1 MAFTVTLYQFTKR
14 KNSTLQPTQLQG
26 TDLNCELKQPTS
38 YKNPVF
44 LFHVEDGFEWNYLK
58 WDSWYYSITD
68 VVSVRN
74 DIFEVHCALDVL
86 ATYKTEI
93 GATSAFVAYDTA
105 ANTEIVDSRL
115 SQKTTATFQSNMDRF
130 AYGGLSNSY
139 CVVLGIV
146 GGKAIDMGSDDEGGE
161 GEAKSVRAGATKG
174 NTGLFAMNPADVP
187 LLFDAVADWYADDLQ
202 ILEPDPK
209 QKKGGWHF
217 PDIDAAIDDIV
228 HAVYVLLQQFLATGK
243 AADCIKSAVWLP
255 CTPEDF
261 FGSWEDIFLGQ
272 YNTHIQGRRISID
285 TWNQRNV
292 TLAIPWQA
300 QDWRRNSP
308 YHHVYVYIEGV
319 GVVEIPPNEIMGDQS
334 LLFTA
339 EMSPTGAMQ
348 YEIYGGGSDNPR
360 IICRMTGQVGGSFMV
375 GSSNIN
381 PVTAMAGSMGGVMGV
396 AGAAALGGAAM
407 LGGAG
412 SLIGTMTSLQ
422 PVPHSVGSGGGFM
435 TNHTVKVITVFHDTN
450 VAPASVSGAIGTPT
464 MAVKQISSCSGF
476 VQTKEAS
483 VNASC
488 YEDVRTEINQ
498 LMDGGFFYE

>member
-58 WDSWYYSITD
+58 WDSWYYFITD

-93 GATSAFVAYDTA
+93 GNTSAFVAYDTA
-105 ANTEIVDSRL
+105 ANTEIVDTRL
-115 SQKTTATFQSNMDRF
+115 SQKTTASVQSNMDRF
-130 AYGGLSNSY
+130 AYGGLTPSY

-146 GGKAIDMGSDDEGGE
+146 GGKDENGRGD
-161 GEAKSVRAGATKG
+161 
-174 NTGLFAMNPADVP
+174 TGLFALEPSEVP
-187 LLFDAVADWYADDLQ
+187 KLFDSLTDWIETDLE
-202 ILEPDPK
+202 IEEPP
-209 QKKGGWHF
+209 GGWGNLRQLEESLRYLTKGIYTLIH
-217 PDIDAAIDDIV
+217 
-228 HAVYVLLQQFLATGK
+228 QFIATGK
-243 AADCIKSAVWLP
+243 APDCIKSAVWLP
-255 CTPEDF
+255 CSPEDF
-261 FGSWEDIFLGQ
+261 FGTWEDIYLGQ
-272 YNTHIQGRRISID
+272 YNTGIQGRCISIY
-285 TWNQRNV
+285 TWNQRDV

-300 QDWRRNSP
+300 NDWRRNAP
-308 YHHVYVYIEGV
+308 YHHIYVYIEGV
-319 GVVEIPPNEIMGDQS
+319 GLVEIPPNEIINDTS
-334 LLFTA
+334 LWITA

-348 YEIYGGGSDNPR
+348 YEINAGGAENAR
-360 IICRMTGQVGGSFMV
+360 VITRLTGQVGGSFMV

-381 PVTAMAGSMGGVMGV
+381 PVTAMAGSMGAVLGV
-396 AGAAALGGAAM
+396 AGGAAMGGAAM

-412 SLIGTMTSLQ
+412 SIVGAMTAMQ
-422 PVPHSVGSGGGFM
+422 PLPHSVGSGGGFL
-435 TNHTVKVITVFHDTN
+435 TNHTVSVISVFHDTT
-450 VAPASVSGAIGTPT
+450 VSPDSVSGAIGTPT
-464 MAVKQISSCSGF
+464 MAVKTISSCSGF

-483 VNASC
+483 VRASC
-488 YEDVRTEINQ
+488 YDDVRREINA